1 MNLSGEV
8 GRLMIGLM
16 QSLGK
21 ALDNLYTDQ
30 QRLTAE
36 DPGDSVRGSTR
47 PPLSPRRPAMRM
59 AGTQEQT
66 AMTFT
71 NVTADAVVTTEWLS
85 TAGTTL
91 VVPVYQRQY
100 RWEIDGCERLL
111 RDLRAVAR
119 TEAGQTHFLGSILY
133 TATSSGEDTERMLVD
148 GQQRVTTLMLLLAA
162 IRDTLAGTDDAISGV
177 LHRMLRRPTRAGQTR
192 LRLRRE
198 GERELAGIVFGP
210 LPEAGAAVSHL
221 QDN

>member
-1 MNLSGEV
+1 
-8 GRLMIGLM
+8 
-16 QSLGK
+16 
-21 ALDNLYTDQ
+21 
-30 QRLTAE
+30 
-36 DPGDSVRGSTR
+36 
-47 PPLSPRRPAMRM
+47 
-59 AGTQEQT
+59 
-66 AMTFT
+66 MTFT

-119 TEAGQTHFLGSILY
+119 LDAGQTHFLGSILY

-148 GQQRVTTLMLLLAA
+148 GQQRVTTLMLLIAA
-162 IRDTLAGTDDAISGV
+162 IRDTLAGTDEAISGM
-177 LHRMLRRPTRAGQTR
+177 LQRMLRHPTRAGQTR

-198 GERELAGIVFGP
+198 GERELAGIVFGRS
-210 LPEAGAAVSHL
+210 LPEAGVAVSHL
-221 QDN
+221 QDNYDFFLQEIRDDALEVWSGLQRLVHVAITLRQHVTTRSRSSRASTPPARRYGATS